1 MVTQSQIIQQ
11 YFDKEIQKSID
22 KEIEKMTEQVK
33 KQIPLIMIQIRKEI
47 FNAYKLITGT
57 IIEEVF
63 YETYGDVFDLSSLQH
78 SLVYFPTAGLKPQM
92 DYNPNI
98 FRFNSKFF
106 MEQNKFNQNA
116 RNWER
121 KNKKYLTPN
130 FYTDSGSMADYF
142 ENLYDPVEAVEMQ
155 NQGFSEFDYMDELL
169 MDYEG
174 IVSASKRNPAIKV
187 NLDDTYRR
195 AIRKANQGFEMEWNR
210 SIKGRLAK
218 KYDIIL
224 D

>member
-1 MVTQSQIIQQ
+1 
-11 YFDKEIQKSID
+11 
-22 KEIEKMTEQVK
+22 
-33 KQIPLIMIQIRKEI
+33 
-47 FNAYKLITGT
+47 
-57 IIEEVF
+57 
-63 YETYGDVFDLSSLQH
+63 
-78 SLVYFPTAGLKPQM
+78 
-92 DYNPNI
+92 
-98 FRFNSKFF
+98 
-106 MEQNKFNQNA
+106 
-116 RNWER
+116 
-121 KNKKYLTPN
+121 
-130 FYTDSGSMADYF
+130 MADYF